1 MASAKSMVAVFIAV
15 AIAAILLGPTIT
27 AVQDNTGT
35 QTINESVTADVGNW
49 TQLEGYQIVENSE
62 TINNSSGTTLAEG
75 SDYEIAY
82 ENGSIKA
89 YDTASVTDGETLN
102 ATYDYEAT
110 SGMTT
115 TVIGYGPLFLGLL
128 LLVTIASKVQESL

>member
-1 MASAKSMVAVFIAV
+1 MAVAIAV
-15 AIAAILLGPTIT
+15 AIAAILLSPTIT
-27 AVQDNTGT
+27 AVQDNTGE

-49 TQLEGYQIVENSE
+49 TQLEGYQIVEDSE
-62 TINNSSGTTLAEG
+62 TIEGENGTEYSAG
-75 SDYEIAY
+75 DDYEMTHK
-82 ENGSIKA
+82 NGSIKA
-89 YDTASVTDGETLN
+89 LDGGTISDGETLN

-128 LLVTIASKVQESL
+128 LLVTLAAKVQEMM

>member
-1 MASAKSMVAVFIAV
+1 MVAVFIAV

-49 TQLEGYQIVENSE
+49 TQLEGYQIVEDSE
-62 TINNSSGTTLAEG
+62 TIETTGGVTLTAGT
-75 SDYEIAY
+75 DYEMAY
-82 ENGSIKA
+82 ENGSIMA
-89 YDTASVTDGETLN
+89 LSGSTEISDGDTLE

-128 LLVTIASKVQESL
+128 LLVTIAAKVQESI